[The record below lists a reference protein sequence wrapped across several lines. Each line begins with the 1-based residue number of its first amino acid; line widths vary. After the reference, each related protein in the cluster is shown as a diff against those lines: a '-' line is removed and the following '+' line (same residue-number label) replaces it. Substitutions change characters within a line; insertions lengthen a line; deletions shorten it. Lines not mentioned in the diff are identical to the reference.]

1 MGYDLI
7 PKKNGVDSKHGMI
20 FTWPVILEKTG
31 AGYLFGYGMNTF
43 RPGKHIYDGSRLDG
57 SPVSNDGFDV
67 SKEDPLIM
75 ARLFKGYVFVKRG
88 LIEEWEKMSEKEQ
101 TLAKSLLGEKAAPP
115 SEEFLRKVEMLAE
128 FCEQSEGF
136 NIW

>member
-7 PKKNGVDSKHGMI
+7 PKKEGVEAKSGMI
-20 FTWPVILEKTG
+20 FTWPIVLQETG

-43 RPGKHIYDGSRLDG
+43 DAGRYIYDGSRPDG
-57 SPVSNDGFDV
+57 SPVSNDGFEV
-67 SKEDPLIM
+67 TKEDALIM
-75 ARLFKGYVFVKRG
+75 ARIFRGYAHVKRA
-88 LIEEWEKMSEKEQ
+88 LREEWDKKPENERV
-101 TLAKSLLGEKAAPP
+101 AIKSLLGNKAEPP
-115 SEEFLRKVEMLAE
+115 EEVFLQKIEVLAE